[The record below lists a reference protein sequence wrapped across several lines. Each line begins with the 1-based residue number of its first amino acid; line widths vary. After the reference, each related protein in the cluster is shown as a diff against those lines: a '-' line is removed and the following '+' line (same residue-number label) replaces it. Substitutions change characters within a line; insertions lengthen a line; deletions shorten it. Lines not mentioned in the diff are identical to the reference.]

1 MNAHPPILTGI
12 EKSNWSCWD
21 IECIVESC
29 YSILIQPQAA
39 TNVSDQLFKHHSD
52 STHNS

>member
-1 MNAHPPILTGI
+1 MPIPPILKGI

-29 YSILIQPQAA
+29 HSILTQPQAA
-39 TNVSDQLFKHHSD
+39 TNVSDRFFKCHGVSM
-52 STHNS
+52 HNS